1 MKLIKTREEN
11 IEENY
16 LELHYDKMDEE
27 TNAVLD
33 RLRDTLKYI
42 EGTYEDKHVTIALT
56 DIFYF
61 ETVDRKTFAYT
72 KDMSVE
78 VKYMLDLDEITYHPT
93 EHWKPDNKHLLHLMY
108 FMQVDSNRVY
118 TWTVSLRV
126 TGGTATLARDN
137 ARACLEGQGLAAV
150 DKWNGRLGLEDE
162 VPFFEIPQDM
172 PVLMGITDTL
182 SVAVQEPVGAELIDS
197 VGFFTIPQDM
207 PEMMGM
213 TDSVS
218 FKRYVSSMTWNDV
231 AQYTWD
237 VLAEN
242 FVWGDD

>member
-42 EGTYEDKHVTIALT
+42 EGTYEDKHVTIVLT

-78 VKYMLDLDEITYHPT
+78 VKEVLRDIIEAYSKIGFVRISKSAVVNIYKIKKLQGDMNMRVIIFLKNDEKLIMNRSYKKEFYDRLAKTQGGR
-93 EHWKPDNKHLLHLMY
+93 NK
-108 FMQVDSNRVY
+108 
-118 TWTVSLRV
+118 
-126 TGGTATLARDN
+126 
-137 ARACLEGQGLAAV
+137 
-150 DKWNGRLGLEDE
+150 
-162 VPFFEIPQDM
+162 
-172 PVLMGITDTL
+172 
-182 SVAVQEPVGAELIDS
+182 
-197 VGFFTIPQDM
+197 
-207 PEMMGM
+207 
-213 TDSVS
+213 
-218 FKRYVSSMTWNDV
+218 
-231 AQYTWD
+231 
-237 VLAEN
+237 
-242 FVWGDD
+242 